1 MIQKGIIET
10 LISPYEYKVRIPRY
24 DKLRTTPGGVLS
36 KDLSSAIVCSVPG
49 TNISFSEGD
58 VVLVGFE
65 NDELNKPVILGLLY
79 REDIKDTNKFN
90 IPYIKQILS
99 DLENEIN
106 NININNLY
114 THVKYSNDNGI
125 TFTSLYEYKD
135 TKIISTGQ
143 ANYISADGIKIDPL
157 SEIIYWSIIDSNNV
171 DVTSNFNIIT
181 TLSATLNSDTN
192 KEYTISES
200 FSDSLIRIPIRFK
213 GLKDLE
219 ISFNILEVSDF
230 NNYHIVLTTDKNT
243 LGSIY
248 GNYMGI
254 CISTNPIAPLELS
267 SYSWTSFYNSAYSLV
282 DKLKE
287 SLLPRI
293 ERNEK
298 TLYGFTYSDSLE
310 ETDNTGLLDGIKVS
324 DKVIDIHGND
334 NKNIKFNSN
343 NSMYIDNNGDSFIL
357 KDLEHTNPSSTT
369 VFSEFYTND
378 DHLTLVLRKRSY

>member
-1 MIQKGIIET
+1 
-10 LISPYEYKVRIPRY
+10 
-24 DKLRTTPGGVLS
+24 
-36 KDLSSAIVCSVPG
+36 
-49 TNISFSEGD
+49 
-58 VVLVGFE
+58 
-65 NDELNKPVILGLLY
+65 
-79 REDIKDTNKFN
+79 
-90 IPYIKQILS
+90 
-99 DLENEIN
+99 
-106 NININNLY
+106 
-114 THVKYSNDNGI
+114 
-125 TFTSLYEYKD
+125 
-135 TKIISTGQ
+135 
-143 ANYISADGIKIDPL
+143 
-157 SEIIYWSIIDSNNV
+157 
-171 DVTSNFNIIT
+171 
-181 TLSATLNSDTN
+181 
-192 KEYTISES
+192 
-200 FSDSLIRIPIRFK
+200 
-213 GLKDLE
+213 
-219 ISFNILEVSDF
+219 
-230 NNYHIVLTTDKNT
+230 
-243 LGSIY
+243 
-248 GNYMGI
+248 MGI